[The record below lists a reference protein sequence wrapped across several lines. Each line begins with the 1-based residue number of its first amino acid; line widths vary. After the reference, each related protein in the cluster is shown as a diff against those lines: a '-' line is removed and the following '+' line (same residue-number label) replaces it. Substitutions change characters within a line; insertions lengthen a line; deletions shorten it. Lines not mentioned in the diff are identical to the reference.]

1 MTTRLS
7 RRAVLAAPLLAAG
20 LRGAWAEAAFPTR
33 PITIVVPFAPGGGT
47 DLVGRAVAQIMEREL
62 GQPIVIENRPG
73 AATSLGSTYV
83 AQARPDGY
91 TLLFG
96 ASSLAINPALQPN
109 LTPREPL
116 KELSPIGT
124 VYSNPLVLQVHASLP
139 VKTLA
144 EFIAHAKAHP
154 GTLNY
159 GSAGIGAVNHLMFEM
174 LKRQAGIG
182 VEHVPYRGGAPA
194 MLDLQSN
201 RIQAMFNSP
210 LEAESLLKTGVT
222 RALGISSAN
231 RLALLPDVPTIAET
245 LPGFDAVFWQ
255 GLFAPAGTPQPVV
268 DRLTAALNKATRD
281 EVLRSRLVTQ
291 GVELRTGD
299 SAAMRAL
306 LVHDTEEWGEVIR
319 AAGIKAE

>member
-1 MTTRLS
+1 
-7 RRAVLAAPLLAAG
+7 
-20 LRGAWAEAAFPTR
+20 
-33 PITIVVPFAPGGGT
+33 
-47 DLVGRAVAQIMEREL
+47 
-62 GQPIVIENRPG
+62 VIENRAG

-255 GLFAPAGTPQPVV
+255 GLFGPAGTPQPVV
-268 DRLTAALNKATRD
+268 DRLTAALNKATQD
-281 EVLRSRLVTQ
+281 EALRSRLATQ

-299 SAAMRAL
+299 GAAMRAL
-306 LVHDTEEWGEVIR
+306 LARDTEEWGKVIR
-319 AAGIKAE
+319 AAGIRAE